1 MNAEET
7 RQVIGGIWTERPDG
21 WWLSVHAP
29 MIQRIARTMLE
40 AGARFSAIVA
50 LPSSGDTM
58 RLSWHWDM
66 GGVLLSVVSEIAEGA
81 PVPSIVDTYPGAD
94 WAERETRDYYA
105 VAFEGRADTLPLM
118 LRDGDKPGVLL
129 CKVGEKL

>member
-1 MNAEET
+1 MNAEGT
-7 RQVIGGIWTERPDG
+7 RQAIGGIWTERADG
-21 WWLSVHAP
+21 WWLPVPAP
-29 MIQRIARTMLE
+29 MIQNIARTMLE

-50 LPSSGDTM
+50 LPDSENTM
-58 RLSWHWDM
+58 RISWHWDI
-66 GGVLLSVVSEIAEGA
+66 GGVLLSAVSEIALGTL
-81 PVPSIVDTYPGAD
+81 VPSIVETYPGAD

-105 VAFEGRADTLPLM
+105 VAFEGRTDTLPLM